1 MNPIVE
7 KIILIASIAS
17 VLSIFL
23 PLFKYDAAQKKADDE
38 WEARVDQMIKDFLAN
53 PERYRKS
60 WKDKNLL

>member
-17 VLSIFL
+17 ILSLFL

-38 WEARVDQMIKDFLAN
+38 WEAWVNQIIKDFLAD
-53 PERYRKS
+53 PERYRNK
-60 WKDKNLL
+60 WKDEKL